1 MCLSIFRIIYLC
13 VFLTTCIIAKRS
25 IGIRTRVSVM
35 KVFHLFGNT
44 LYYLLPQQSV
54 LCCDHLDKYEQEQVQ
69 LDAYHAPVRYTNVH
83 VCISHNT
90 LHIRFVFRV
99 IAFSFLTQCWLQ
111 VIKTTLH
118 RKSHIVPRNTCLA
131 DELHQIKNCI
141 FALLTRLRQQKLIH
155 FHVPPPSIE
164 LPNWFTSLLV
174 VRLVG
179 ICLPMEKKLK
189 RFQL

>member
-1 MCLSIFRIIYLC
+1 MCLSIFRKIYLC

-83 VCISHNT
+83 VCISHKT

-99 IAFSFLTQCWLQ
+99 IAFSFAPQVPYCTQKYLFSRR
-111 VIKTTLH
+111 VA
-118 RKSHIVPRNTCLA
+118 SN
-131 DELHQIKNCI
+131 
-141 FALLTRLRQQKLIH
+141 
-155 FHVPPPSIE
+155 
-164 LPNWFTSLLV
+164 
-174 VRLVG
+174 
-179 ICLPMEKKLK
+179 KKLYICAANTVTTTKTYSFFMSHLPLLSSPTGSPVRQLFGWLAFVCLWK
-189 RFQL
+189 RNSKDFNYKPWMI